1 MPKMEPEQK
10 IYAIVILGDFNP
22 AIFHPSWLAQNE
34 LIPNEEVGDASDLI

>member
-22 AIFHPSWLAQNE
+22 AIFHTAKATVEAFLSVF
-34 LIPNEEVGDASDLI
+34 EVSTVPT